1 MTCSLPTEVLLA
13 ICEQTYPESRKQ
25 PSKSRRHKRTADT
38 ELNVF
43 KPCILDLKSFSCVS
57 RRFRDVAA
65 SLLFRNVCI
74 RTREQ
79 VVDLVRSKLLVHV
92 SHVHFPVINIL
103 TCRRPLGPH
112 IMKLVR
118 QAQSLKVASSDPAF
132 YTDLNRYLGC
142 LLDPRTC
149 LDRLEIYGE
158 VNLPHVDSM
167 SVLADFV
174 PHLPKMI
181 RTLTMTLPGGRPS
194 IAGIESFFGQI
205 SPESRDDHPLPRL
218 EHLYLSMQ
226 LPLQVALSP
235 AELALPLARRLP
247 SLELIAIA
255 PHKGSQSAVPLHLG
269 DPGGHGWGMGRNK
282 VEVWRVNRE
291 AQWQIVPGEDRE
303 QDQVATIVQVGYLV
317 GVNV

>member
-13 ICEQTYPESRKQ
+13 ICEQTHPESRKQ
-25 PSKSRRHKRTADT
+25 LSKSSRRKQTVGS
-38 ELNVF
+38 ELDVF
-43 KPCILDLKSFSCVS
+43 TPCVLDLKSFSCAS
-57 RRFRDVAA
+57 RRFREVAA

-112 IMKLVR
+112 IMKLIR
-118 QAQSLKVASSDPAF
+118 QAQSLKVASSDLAF
-132 YTDLNRYLGC
+132 YTDLNRHLGC
-142 LLDPRTC
+142 LLDSRAY

-158 VNLPHVDSM
+158 VNLPHVDGM

-174 PHLPKMI
+174 PHIPKMI
-181 RTLTMTLPGGRPS
+181 RTLSMTLPGGRPS
-194 IAGIESFFGQI
+194 IAGIESFCSQI
-205 SPESRDDHPLPRL
+205 SPESSEDHPLPKL
-218 EHLYLSMQ
+218 EHLYLSMH
-226 LPLQVALSP
+226 LPLQVVLSP
-235 AELALPLARRLP
+235 VQLASPLAQRLP

-269 DPGGHGWGMGRNK
+269 DPAGHRWAVGRDK
-282 VEVWRVNRE
+282 VEVWRVNRG
-291 AQWQIVPGEDRE
+291 ARWQIVPGEDQE
-303 QDQVATIVQVGYLV
+303 QDQVAASVQLV